1 MKSSLPVI
9 LRAGLCA
16 DLLCGAICGF
26 AANPPA
32 GAIALRG
39 EFSCGVERRLA
50 LPYSGTIAALTAEV
64 GQAVKQGDVLMRYEL
79 DARAEMEWSQA
90 VSPAAAFAA
99 EADLAAAES
108 EADLADAAVREAER
122 LAEQKLVSVQQQD
135 QARRNNEVAR
145 ARRKAAR
152 ERAELERQQL
162 EGRHAQLA
170 ELAGPA
176 GKGAAESHSWEIQAP
191 LDGVVIWLA
200 GALRPG
206 SAVEAGVPV
215 AVLGVMDPMILR
227 AHVHELEAVK
237 LKVGDTAE
245 IQPLA
250 LPGLALQGTVSRI
263 AWAPVPHNLPEPS
276 YYELEI
282 VVSNADHAIHPGY
295 KADILFHPAR

>member
-1 MKSSLPVI
+1 MKSSHLVFSRSGI
-9 LRAGLCA
+9 FTG
-16 DLLCGAICGF
+16 LLCL
-26 AANPPA
+26 AAGVCAETPPQ
-32 GAIALRG
+32 GSIALRG
-39 EFSCGVERRLA
+39 EFFCGIERRLA
-50 LPYSGTIAALTAEV
+50 LPFGGTVTELAAEV

-79 DARAEMEWSQA
+79 DDRGAAEWLRAA
-90 VSPAAAFAA
+90 SPASVSAA
-99 EADLAAAES
+99 EAELAAAEG
-108 EADLADAAVREAER
+108 EADLADTAVRDAER
-122 LAEQKLVSVQQQD
+122 LAEQKLVSTPQLE
-135 QARRNNEVAR
+135 QARRKSEAAR
-145 ARRKAAR
+145 ARQKAVR
-152 ERAELERQQL
+152 ERADLERGQFANQR
-162 EGRHAQLA
+162 EQLA
-170 ELAGPA
+170 ESGGQDADG
-176 GKGAAESHSWEIQAP
+176 GRSRVVRAP